1 LVLLLRFGCVSS
13 RTGVQADALPQ
24 ACFSRRRTSQ
34 TSLAEALA
42 GATLR
47 LNMATTP
54 TYFIRTFGCQ
64 MNEHDSERMA
74 GMLEAEGYVKTT
86 SAEAASVV
94 VFNTCCIRENADQRL
109 YGNLGH
115 MKRIKDGCDGEMR
128 IVVAGCLAQKDKDL
142 IQQRAPYVDV
152 VLGTHNL
159 ASLPRLL
166 NESQEGPAFEILE
179 QTEVFPSALPAR
191 RTSPWHAW
199 VSISIGC
206 NNSCT
211 FCIVPAVRGREIS
224 RRTGEIVVE
233 VEELVDDGVV
243 EVTLLGQNVNSY
255 GRDLDGRPLFAKLL
269 RELDRIDG
277 LERIR
282 FTSPHPK
289 DFRADTVAAMADCRR
304 VCEHIHLP
312 VQAGSDRVLKRMKRA
327 YTRRK
332 YLDKV
337 AMVREAIPD
346 VAVTTDIIVGFP
358 GETEDDFRETLEVV
372 EAARYDAAYTF
383 QYSPRPMTEAAE
395 FDDQLPKDVVQER
408 FDRLIA
414 LQQKIS
420 LDQNQRHIGR
430 SEEVIVEGVS
440 KKDPT
445 KLSGRTRTN
454 KLVHFDSDGAREGAF
469 RSVRITGAHHHYLE
483 GVLAEGRRDE
493 PRPRLTLPLV
503 ASGAGCNTCS

>member
-1 LVLLLRFGCVSS
+1 MLRVAATAAAICF
-13 RTGVQADALPQ
+13 RT
-24 ACFSRRRTSQ
+24 RTS
-34 TSLAEALA
+34 TPRSKDL
-42 GATLR
+42 GAMLR
-47 LNMATTP
+47 CVRVNRETP
-54 TYFIRTFGCQ
+54 AYFIRTFGCQ
-64 MNEHDSERMA
+64 MNEHDSERLA
-74 GMLEAEGYVKTT
+74 GMLVSEGYV
-86 SAEAASVV
+86 EARSPQEATLVL
-94 VFNTCCIRENADQRL
+94 FNTCCIRENADHKL

-115 MKRIKDGCDGEMR
+115 MKALKDERGGNLK
-128 IVVAGCLAQKDKDL
+128 IVVAGCLAQKDRHV
-142 IQQRAPYVDV
+142 IQERAPYVDV

-166 NESQEGPAFEILE
+166 AESETEPAFEILE
-179 QTEVFPSALPAR
+179 QTETFPSALPAR

-233 VEELVDDGVV
+233 VEGLVADGVV
-243 EVTLLGQNVNSY
+243 EITLLGQNVNSY
-255 GRDLDGRPLFAKLL
+255 GRDLDGRPLFAQLL
-269 RELDRIDG
+269 YALDEVDG

-358 GETEDDFRETLEVV
+358 GETEDDFRETLE
-372 EAARYDAAYTF
+372 
-383 QYSPRPMTEAAE
+383 
-395 FDDQLPKDVVQER
+395 
-408 FDRLIA
+408 
-414 LQQKIS
+414 
-420 LDQNQRHIGR
+420 G
-430 SEEVIVEGVS
+430 
-440 KKDPT
+440 
-445 KLSGRTRTN
+445 
-454 KLVHFDSDGAREGAF
+454 
-469 RSVRITGAHHHYLE
+469 
-483 GVLAEGRRDE
+483 
-493 PRPRLTLPLV
+493 
-503 ASGAGCNTCS
+503 

>member
-1 LVLLLRFGCVSS
+1 M
-13 RTGVQADALPQ
+13 T
-24 ACFSRRRTSQ
+24 
-34 TSLAEALA
+34 
-42 GATLR
+42 
-47 LNMATTP
+47 TTP

-74 GMLEAEGYVKTT
+74 GMLEAEGYVKTAH
-86 SAEAASVV
+86 AEEASVV

-115 MKRIKDGCDGEMR
+115 MKTIKDARDDDMR

-142 IQQRAPYVDV
+142 VQRRAPYVDV

-166 NESQEGPAFEILE
+166 GESRRGPAFEILE

-224 RRTGEIVVE
+224 RRTGEIVAE
-233 VEELVDDGVV
+233 VEGLVDDGVV

-255 GRDLDGRPLFAKLL
+255 GRDLDGTPMFSKLL

-289 DFRADTVAAMADCRR
+289 DFRADTVAAMAECRS

-312 VQAGSDRVLKRMKRA
+312 VQAGSDRVLRSMKRA
-327 YTRRK
+327 YTRKR
-332 YLDKV
+332 YLEKV
-337 AMVREAIPD
+337 AMVRDAIPG

-358 GETEDDFRETLEVV
+358 GETEDDFQQTLTVV
-372 EAARYDAAYTF
+372 EEARYDAAYTF
-383 QYSPRPMTEAAE
+383 QYSPRPMTEAAR
-395 FDDQLPKDVVQER
+395 FGDQVPKEVVQER
-408 FDRLIA
+408 FERLVA
-414 LQQKIS
+414 LQQRIS
-420 LDQNQRHIGR
+420 LEQNMRHVGR
-430 SEEVIVEGVS
+430 AVDVIVEGIS
-440 KKDPT
+440 KKDPGR
-445 KLSGRTRTN
+445 LSGRTRTN
-454 KLVHFDSDGAREGAF
+454 KLVHFESDGAREGSW
-469 RSVRITGAHHHYLE
+469 RTVRITAAHHHYLE
-483 GVLAEGRRDE
+483 GDVVDGRRDD

-503 ASGAGCNTCS
+503 ASGTGCNTCS

>member
-1 LVLLLRFGCVSS
+1 
-13 RTGVQADALPQ
+13 
-24 ACFSRRRTSQ
+24 
-34 TSLAEALA
+34 
-42 GATLR
+42 
-47 LNMATTP
+47 MATTP
-54 TYFIRTFGCQ
+54 TYYIRTFGCQ

-115 MKRIKDGCDGEMR
+115 MKRVKDGRGGEMR

-166 NESQEGPAFEILE
+166 NESQQGPAFEILE

-191 RTSPWHAW
+191 RTSSWHAW

-224 RRTGEIVVE
+224 RRTGEIVAE
-233 VEELVDDGVV
+233 VEQLVDDGVI

-255 GRDLDGRPLFAKLL
+255 GRDLDGTPLFARLL
-269 RELDRIDG
+269 RELDRIEG

-289 DFRADTVAAMADCRR
+289 DFRADTVAAMADCSR

-312 VQAGSDRVLKRMKRA
+312 VQAGSDRILKRMKRA
-327 YTRRK
+327 YTRRR
-332 YLDKV
+332 YLEKV

-358 GETEDDFRETLEVV
+358 GETEDDFRATLEVV

-383 QYSPRPMTEAAE
+383 QYSPRPMTAAADFPE
-395 FDDQLPKDVVQER
+395 HLPKDVVQER
-408 FDRLIA
+408 FDRLLA
-414 LQQKIS
+414 LQQRIS
-420 LDQNQRHIGR
+420 LEQNLRRIGR
-430 SEEVIVEGVS
+430 CEEVIVEGVS
-440 KKDPT
+440 KKDPA

-469 RSVRITGAHHHYLE
+469 RTVDITGAHHHYLE
-483 GVLAEGRRDE
+483 GVLTEGRNEE
-493 PRPRLTLPLV
+493 PRSRLTLPLV
-503 ASGAGCNTCS
+503 GSGAGCSTCP